1 MHIKDLLKFMFRAYF
16 VITTGATLSM
26 YICCLLFNPHGNFSP
41 TDIGG
46 ILLVALISDLSFLI
60 FYSNKDLS
68 KKQMIIR
75 FFIHI
80 PILLVILLYFAQ
92 LFKWVNIKS
101 FAQVIVF
108 SILVL
113 SVYIST
119 ILISFLQDKKTA
131 NKLND
136 SLKKRYHF

>member
-1 MHIKDLLKFMFRAYF
+1 MHLKDLLKSMFHAYF

-26 YICCLLFNPHGNFSP
+26 YICCLLFNPNGNFSP

-46 ILLVALISDLSFLI
+46 ILLVAFISDLSFLI
-60 FYSNKDLS
+60 FYSKKDLN

-80 PILLVILLYFAQ
+80 PILLITLLYFAH
-92 LFKWVNIKS
+92 LFKWVNFKS
-101 FAQVIVF
+101 LAQVIVF

-113 SVYIST
+113 SVYIGT
-119 ILISFLQDKKTA
+119 ILISFLHDKKTA
-131 NKLND
+131 DKISD